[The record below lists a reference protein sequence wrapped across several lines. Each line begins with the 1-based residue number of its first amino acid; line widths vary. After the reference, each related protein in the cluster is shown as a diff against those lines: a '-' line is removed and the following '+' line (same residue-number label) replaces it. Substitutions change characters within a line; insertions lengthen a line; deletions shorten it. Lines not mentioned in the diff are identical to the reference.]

1 MKGAGGPCGPP
12 KPPREAGGPCGPP
25 KPPREAGGPCG
36 PPTPRIH
43 EEEQMRLYDIV
54 MLVTPDLSDEEAQ
67 KVAGDYRKILTDG
80 GAEIV
85 KEDFWGRRRLAFP
98 ILRKREA
105 LYCHLQ
111 VRADPALVAETER
124 RLRLSDQIL
133 RHLAVRADE
142 ELKRAAKMA
151 ERQKAKAARRPPKP
165 APATPEE
172 ATPARA
178 PEQMEGSEP

>member
-1 MKGAGGPCGPP
+1 
-12 KPPREAGGPCGPP
+12 
-25 KPPREAGGPCG
+25 
-36 PPTPRIH
+36 
-43 EEEQMRLYDIV
+43 MRLYDIV
-54 MLVTPDLSDEEAQ
+54 ALVTPDLADEDAQ
-67 KVAGDYRKILTDG
+67 KVASEYRKLLTDG
-80 GAEIV
+80 GGEIV
-85 KEDFWGRRRLAFP
+85 KDEPWGRRRLAYT
-98 ILRKREA
+98 ILRKKEA
-105 LYCHLQ
+105 YYHYFQ
-111 VRADPALVAETER
+111 VSAEPALIAETER
-124 RLRLSDQIL
+124 RMKLSDQVL